1 MFELPGLVPMQLGV
15 ETIGGIVLLVVALV
29 VVYKV
34 INLAF
39 SIAVK
44 VLVVAAAG
52 LVVLWAL
59 SLVGF
64 NPLGLPFPGTLA
76 VPVDTALAR

>member
-1 MFELPGLVPMQLGV
+1 MLELPGLVPMQLGV
-15 ETIGGIVLLVVALV
+15 ETIGGIVLLIIALV

-39 SIAVK
+39 SIAIK
-44 VLVVAAAG
+44 VLVIAIAA
-52 LVVLWAL
+52 LVVLWGL

-64 NPLGLPFPGTLA
+64 NPLGLPFPGSIA
-76 VPVDTALAR
+76 VPAETVLLG

>member
-1 MFELPGLVPMQLGV
+1 MFELPGLVPMQVGV
-15 ETIGGIVLLVVALV
+15 ETIGGVVLLVLALV
-29 VVYKV
+29 VMYKV

-44 VLVVAAAG
+44 VLVIAIAA
-52 LVVLWAL
+52 LVVLWGL

-64 NPLGLPFPGTLA
+64 NPLGLPFPAAMAIPAEAGLFG
-76 VPVDTALAR
+76 

>member
-15 ETIGGIVLLVVALV
+15 ETIGGIVLLVIALV
-29 VVYKV
+29 VIYKV

-39 SIAVK
+39 SIAIK
-44 VLVVAAAG
+44 VLVIAIAALAI
-52 LVVLWAL
+52 LWGL

-64 NPLGLPFPGTLA
+64 NPLGLPFPGSIA
-76 VPVDTALAR
+76 VPMETALLG